1 MSRLLP
7 SHRLLGL
14 FSAALLSLLALP
26 SALALPSQ
34 VGQTF
39 DGAVG
44 TAAGLAVSDDG
55 MLVALAGSVGL
66 SITDLRVPGEGGQ
79 ISSSCAD
86 TGARDVVFVDSAIY
100 GERFYVVCSAGGV
113 EYVDLDRSTYP
124 VGLSSSEK
132 ITVGSDGGSPSFLVS
147 APGDSAVFVVSQ
159 EDGVYSIHSVGH
171 SLTGG
176 EAEALLLEFSGTAVA
191 ASVSGTGT
199 PLMVARSDGF
209 LTELERSGDTY
220 IGSTTV
226 PFTPLGTLEAVLSS
240 ANFASSFVADFSGNE
255 VWQILQGSTSA
266 VPFGPDFIAPMDL
279 AEVIDDAVPVLWV
292 GEQDGRVSAWDSSQ
306 ELLVDLDSGVAGLSH
321 LAASMDEPDTLVLA
335 DSSGG
340 LTVLHDRPS
349 LSSISVT
356 PTTVLEGESFVLS
369 FSADLGGSWDARVGG
384 DHQLGSGSS
393 LGTGTLEAEVAASI
407 ELLAEDLPSEGDNR
421 IFVFL
426 DDGEAVG
433 WDSVVVTLDTP
444 PDGIGTPTLGRG
456 DEKLYLTWVNSEETD
471 IASYDLFVSESEFD
485 AESLPNFTLEGDGGE
500 VTEFPLSIDAG
511 LPGVEQ
517 TYELEGLTNGTTYFL
532 ALRPVDEG
540 GLVGP
545 LSDLVSG
552 APERTCGA
560 AECAND
566 PGCSCGYIQLEP
578 ASGFGLGLA
587 FLVVFGLARS
597 RRAA

>member
-1 MSRLLP
+1 MSRPIPSICLL
-7 SHRLLGL
+7 RLL
-14 FSAALLSLLALP
+14 SATLTSLLALP

-39 DGAVG
+39 DAAVG

-55 MLVALAGSVGL
+55 MLVAMAGSVGL
-66 SITDLRVPGEGGQ
+66 SITDLRVPGEGAQ

-86 TGARDVVFVDSAIY
+86 TGARDVVFSDSDLY

-113 EYVDLDRSTYP
+113 EYVDLDRSVFP

-132 ITVGSDGGSPSFLVS
+132 ITIGSDGAAPSLLVA

-159 EDGVYSIHSVGH
+159 EDGIYSIHSVGH

-176 EAEALLLEFSGTAVA
+176 EAESLLLEFSGTAVA
-191 ASVSGTGT
+191 ASVAGAGT
-199 PLMVARSDGF
+199 PLMVARSDGY

-220 IGSTTV
+220 VGVSTV
-226 PFTPLGTLEAVLSS
+226 PFAPLGTIEAVLSS
-240 ANFASSFVADFSGNE
+240 SNFGSTFVADFSGNE
-255 VWQILQGSTSA
+255 VWQIVQDSTTA
-266 VPFGPDFIAPMDL
+266 LPFGSDFSAPMDL
-279 AEVIDDAVPVLWV
+279 AEVIDDSASVLWV
-292 GEQDGRVSAWDSSQ
+292 GEQGGSVSAWDSSQ
-306 ELLVDLDSGVAGLSH
+306 GMLVELDSGVAGLSH
-321 LAASMDEPDTLVLA
+321 LAAPSEEPDTLAVA
-335 DSSGG
+335 DSAGG
-340 LTVLHDRPS
+340 LTVLHDRPL

-369 FSADLGGSWDARVGG
+369 FSASLAGSWDARVGG
-384 DHQLGSGSS
+384 DHQLESGTSI
-393 LGTGTLEAEVAASI
+393 GTGTLEAEVVVSL
-407 ELLAEDLPSEGDNR
+407 ELTAEEIPAEGDNR

-433 WDSVVVTLDTP
+433 WDSVIVTLDTP
-444 PDGIGTPTLGRG
+444 PDGIGMPSLGRG
-456 DEKLYLTWVNSEETD
+456 DEKLYLTWVNSDETD
-471 IASYDLFVSESEFD
+471 IASYDLFVSEAEFD
-485 AESLPNFTLEGDGGE
+485 VDTLPTFTLDGDDGE
-500 VTEFPLSIDAG
+500 VTEFPLSIEAG

-532 ALRPVDEG
+532 ALRPVDDG

-566 PGCSCGYIQLEP
+566 PGCSCGYVQLEP
-578 ASGFGLGLA
+578 VSGFGFGLA
-587 FLVVFGLARS
+587 LLMLFGLARS
-597 RRAA
+597 RRAG